1 MNAFKQITLYFRSVF
16 FILMAN
22 TTKGYIESL
31 SKEILKISSSL
42 RWIAISD
49 SEGKILNIARR
60 EGLDPLMNREE
71 NQEYTLNAIAR
82 HKSRLKFEDKLG
94 KLVYSLGKYEKLVRI
109 VTPINNKY
117 YVLLTIDVEEPH
129 IDSIMREQI
138 IPKIRDNTRYFE

>member
-1 MNAFKQITLYFRSVF
+1 
-16 FILMAN
+16 MAN
-22 TTKGYIESL
+22 TAKDYFESL
-31 SKEILKISSSL
+31 SKEILKISPSL
-42 RWIAISD
+42 RWIAIAD

-117 YVLLTIDVEEPH
+117 YVLLTIDVEESH
-129 IDSIMREQI
+129 IDSIMKQQI
-138 IPKIRDNTRYFE
+138 IPKIIDNSKYFE

>member
-1 MNAFKQITLYFRSVF
+1 
-16 FILMAN
+16 MAD
-22 TTKGYIESL
+22 TTKDYLESL
-31 SKEILKISSSL
+31 SREILKISASL

-49 SEGKILNIARR
+49 SEGKILNIAKR

-94 KLVYSLGKYEKLVRI
+94 KLIYSLVKYEKLVRI

>member
-1 MNAFKQITLYFRSVF
+1 MSSTNKEF
-16 FILMAN
+16 FQN
-22 TTKGYIESL
+22 L
-31 SKEILKISSSL
+31 SKEMLKISSSL
-42 RWIAISD
+42 RWIAIAD
-49 SEGKILNIARR
+49 SEGNLLNIARR
-60 EGLDPLMNREE
+60 EGLDPLMTHEE

-129 IDSIMREQI
+129 IDSIMRDQI
-138 IPKIRDNTRYFE
+138 VPKIKENIRYFE

>member
-1 MNAFKQITLYFRSVF
+1 
-16 FILMAN
+16 MAK
-22 TTKGYIESL
+22 TTKDYFETL
-31 SKEILKISSSL
+31 SKELLEISSSL
-42 RWIAISD
+42 RWIAVAD

-71 NQEYTLNAIAR
+71 NQEYTLNAIVR
-82 HKSRLKFEDKLG
+82 HKSRQKFEDKLG

-117 YVLLTIDVEEPH
+117 YILLTIDVEEPH

-138 IPKIRDNTRYFE
+138 IPKISDNIRYFE

>member
-1 MNAFKQITLYFRSVF
+1 
-16 FILMAN
+16 MAN
-22 TTKGYIESL
+22 TTKHYFDSL
-31 SKEILKISSSL
+31 SKEILKISSSI

-49 SEGKILNIARR
+49 SEGKILNITRR

-82 HKSRLKFEDKLG
+82 HKSRVKFEDKLG
-94 KLVYSLGKYEKLVRI
+94 KLVYSLGKYEKLVRS

-117 YVLLTIDVEEPH
+117 YVLLTIDVEEAH
-129 IDSIMREQI
+129 IDSMMREQI